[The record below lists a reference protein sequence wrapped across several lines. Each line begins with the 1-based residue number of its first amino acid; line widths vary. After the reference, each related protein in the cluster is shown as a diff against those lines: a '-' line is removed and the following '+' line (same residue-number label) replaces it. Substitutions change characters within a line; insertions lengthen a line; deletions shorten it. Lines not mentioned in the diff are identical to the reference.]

1 VKKKMKI
8 KKTRT
13 ILVSLIIVSTL
24 LFGTLIV
31 AAAPE
36 GVTDPFQEL
45 WNAIFGIRED
55 VADLQDDVD
64 YLGRIAELQSQVDT
78 LQAKVDLIDDPWIQ
92 GPPGETGPQ
101 GPEGPRGDPGP
112 IGPSGPPGETGP
124 QGPAGGFETPDYDSG
139 WRPISPGYSITIS
152 DYSLEAD
159 DCFVYV
165 YGRFESQMHPG
176 SWEYHQNF
184 LGGERYLATTNN
196 VEGLQWFSED
206 ISEYVTLFRRGND
219 TYWHEVRVLIWTINT
234 PS

>member
-1 VKKKMKI
+1 MKKKKR
-8 KKTRT
+8 RT

-36 GVTDPFQEL
+36 GVTDPFEEL

-92 GPPGETGPQ
+92 GPQGETGPQ
-101 GPEGPRGDPGP
+101 GD
-112 IGPSGPPGETGP
+112 TGP

-139 WRPISPGYSITIS
+139 WRPVSPGSSITIS

-176 SWEYHQNF
+176 SWVYHQYS
-184 LGGERYLATTNN
+184 LGGERYSATTTQ

-219 TYWHEVRVLIWTINT
+219 GDWHEVRVLIWTINT